1 MPVLDAWYD
10 AVDWNYILENM
21 ADKDQ
26 KRFYSKKLAAAAAQ
40 SAHEKEFA
48 RLAHTKGYPARII
61 DQPPLIFHSDD
72 IRNVEY
78 RTVIETTF
86 ARYLESIPPERRLL
100 LERFELVDVAFKVVG
115 VGSVGTFCGIVLL
128 MSGNGDPLFL
138 QFKQARQSVLEPY
151 AGASPYQHAGERVV
165 HGQRLMQA
173 ASDMFLGWMTGTGQD
188 ARHFYMRQLR
198 DAKIKPV
205 VEIMKPNNLKG
216 YARLCGL
223 ALARAHARSADAVQL
238 SGYMGKSEAF
248 EEALADFAVA
258 YADQNERDHAAL
270 VAAVRAGR
278 IEAQIVE

>member
-1 MPVLDAWYD
+1 
-10 AVDWNYILENM
+10 
-21 ADKDQ
+21 
-26 KRFYSKKLAAAAAQ
+26 
-40 SAHEKEFA
+40 
-48 RLAHTKGYPARII
+48 
-61 DQPPLIFHSDD
+61 
-72 IRNVEY
+72 
-78 RTVIETTF
+78 
-86 ARYLESIPPERRLL
+86 
-100 LERFELVDVAFKVVG
+100 
-115 VGSVGTFCGIVLL
+115 VGTYCGIVLL

-173 ASDMFLGWMTGTGQD
+173 ASDMFLGWMTGAGQD

-223 ALARAHARSADAVQL
+223 ALARAHTRSADAMQL

-258 YADQNERDHAAL
+258 YADQNERDHTAL

-278 IEAQIVE
+278 IEAQVEA